1 MTQTPYDILCPFHIS
16 LSAKGFIRHLGPSM
30 AKLIKSGDAVGKH
43 FFDFYSVERPYG
55 IVKTKQILP
64 LEGKKLLL
72 ALNCAEEYRSKAVAA
87 KADEGGIIL
96 NCSLGIGL
104 QSAVQYFNLTYND
117 FGPSDLA
124 IEMLYLLEAKAAIR
138 KASRDLTHRLQGAK
152 IMAEEQAYSDALT
165 GLQNRRAL
173 EVVLSRLIS
182 SGVSFSLMQLDLDR
196 FKNVNDTLGHAAGD
210 HVLQKAAEVLQ
221 TVVRNEDAVIRLGG
235 DEFVIVFANL
245 KDRRRL
251 SILSE
256 RIIEELQKPI
266 FFDNQVCHI
275 SASIG
280 ITTITADRLNN
291 SAENFLKEADH
302 ALHQSKAN
310 GKSCYSFYEPV
321 EAVLSELK
329 HM

>member
-30 AKLIKSGDAVGKH
+30 AKLIKSEDAVGKH

-55 IVKTKQILP
+55 IVKTEQILP

-72 ALNCAEEYRSKAVAA
+72 ALTCAEEYRLKAVAA

-221 TVVRNEDAVIRLGG
+221 TVVRNEDAVIRLG
-235 DEFVIVFANL
+235 
-245 KDRRRL
+245 
-251 SILSE
+251 
-256 RIIEELQKPI
+256 
-266 FFDNQVCHI
+266 
-275 SASIG
+275 
-280 ITTITADRLNN
+280 
-291 SAENFLKEADH
+291 
-302 ALHQSKAN
+302 
-310 GKSCYSFYEPV
+310 
-321 EAVLSELK
+321 
-329 HM
+329 